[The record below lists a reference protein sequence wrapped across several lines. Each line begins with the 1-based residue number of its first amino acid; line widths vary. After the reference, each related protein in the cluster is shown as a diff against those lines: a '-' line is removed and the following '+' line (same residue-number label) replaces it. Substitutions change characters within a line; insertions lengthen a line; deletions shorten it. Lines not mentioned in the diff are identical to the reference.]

1 MSAEVTV
8 FGARY
13 SVYVRAVLMALEAKG
28 VAYALEPVDIFSP
41 DADIDTYRKLH
52 PFLKIPAFRHG
63 DFVLFETAAINRY
76 VDEAFLG
83 PTLQPAAAENR
94 ARMTQI
100 MSMTDAY
107 AYRALVWDV
116 YVERV
121 GNPAEGKPTDE
132 ALIERAL
139 PKARTYMQ
147 ALHYLMGRQAFLA
160 DEFPTLAD
168 FHAAPVFGYFL
179 EADEGRRIVAE
190 FPRVAQ
196 WWQRI
201 SATRAW
207 AEAVRP
213 SETAPSG

>member
-28 VAYALEPVDIFSP
+28 VAYDLEPVDIFSP
-41 DADIDTYRKLH
+41 DADLDTYRKLH

-83 PTLQPAAAENR
+83 PALQPAAAENR

-100 MSMTDAY
+100 MSMTDSY
-107 AYRALVWDV
+107 AYRALVWDI

-139 PKARTYMQ
+139 PKARIYMQ

-201 SATRAW
+201 SATKAW
-207 AEAVRP
+207 AEAIGP
-213 SETAPSG
+213 SETVPSG